1 MSLLSVISLG
11 LLASQ
16 ASACPGLAKRQSV
29 NQTIVREERDWAYEA
44 SYDWGRLRPEYELC
58 QTGTQQSPI
67 PLRLDQGLSRNH
79 IPHFDYPTDVT
90 GDFYNWGF
98 GPAMALSHPEDD
110 WTTLPSMTFDEDGVN
125 ETVYLAS
132 WHIHAPADHT
142 VAADRSKAE
151 MHFVHVDADGH
162 ERVVLAF
169 RVDPGN
175 APSTFFSNVPEYT
188 TFNDTTQR
196 SIDGINVNQAL
207 NEVQM
212 FNDFWTYR
220 GSLTSPPCREGMR
233 WYLARQILFVSDTQM
248 QDILRV
254 CTYSARAEQEVWG
267 HQINQ

>member
-1 MSLLSVISLG
+1 MWPI
-11 LLASQ
+11 Q
-16 ASACPGLAKRQSV
+16 APVSEPNNL
-29 NQTIVREERDWAYEA
+29 REERDWAYEA
-44 SYDWGRLRPEYELC
+44 LYDYGRLRPEYELC

-67 PLRLDQGLSRNH
+67 PLRLDQGLSCNH
-79 IPHFDYPTDVT
+79 IPHFDYPTEVT

-98 GPAMALSHPEDD
+98 GPAMALSHQEDD

-132 WHIHAPADHT
+132 WHIHALADHM

-175 APSTFFSNVPEYT
+175 APSAFFSQIPEYT

-196 SIDGINVNQAL
+196 NIDGINVNQAL
-207 NEVQM
+207 NEVLM
-212 FNDFWTYR
+212 LRDFWTYR

-254 CTYSARAEQEVWG
+254 CTYSARAEQEVWA